1 MVDLGVLGQS
11 AAATAATDQ
20 HSEALVDATGPG
32 SNHAGRVS
40 AVAELGYV
48 RRMEPIAITEASDER
63 VADYIGLRDPQHRRQ
78 LEGDEFFIAE
88 GINVIERLI
97 SSDFALRSVLV
108 TPRRYER
115 MEPMLRHVTCP
126 VYIADRDV
134 LAHVAGFDL
143 HRGAVASADRGAPR
157 PLEEMLRTSRTIAVL
172 EGLNDPENL
181 GAIARSA
188 RALGIDGLV
197 LDPTCADPFY
207 RRTVRVSMGEILFL
221 AIYRSTDW
229 RRDLSTIAGYGFRL
243 LALTPAASAT
253 SIGDVTRHEGDRLA
267 LLLGA
272 EGPGLSD
279 KTLASSEPIRIPLRG
294 DVDSLNVGH
303 AAAIAFALLAV
314 DLPD

>member
-1 MVDLGVLGQS
+1 
-11 AAATAATDQ
+11 
-20 HSEALVDATGPG
+20 
-32 SNHAGRVS
+32 
-40 AVAELGYV
+40 
-48 RRMEPIAITEASDER
+48 MEPVAITEASDPR
-63 VADYIGLRDPQHRRQ
+63 VADYIGLRDPHHRQQ

-97 SSDFALRSVLV
+97 ASSFALRSVLV
-108 TPRRYER
+108 SPRRYDR
-115 MEPMLRHVTCP
+115 MEPMLRDAACP
-126 VYIADRDV
+126 VYIAERDV
-134 LAHVAGFDL
+134 LAQVAGFDL
-143 HRGAVASADRGAPR
+143 HRGAVASADRGKPPR
-157 PLEEMLRTSRTIAVL
+157 LTEVLRASRTIAVL

-188 RALGIDGLV
+188 RALGIDALV

-221 AIYRSTDW
+221 PIVRSTDW
-229 RRDLSTIAGYGFRL
+229 RRDLDVIAEHHFRL
-243 LALTPAASAT
+243 LGLTPAATAT
-253 SIGDVTRHEGDRLA
+253 SIGDVSREEGDRLA

-272 EGPGLSD
+272 EGPGLSAQ
-279 KTLASSEPIRIPLRG
+279 TLGRVEPIRIPLRG

>member
-1 MVDLGVLGQS
+1 
-11 AAATAATDQ
+11 
-20 HSEALVDATGPG
+20 
-32 SNHAGRVS
+32 
-40 AVAELGYV
+40 
-48 RRMEPIAITEASDER
+48 MEPIAITEASDVR
-63 VADYIGLRDPQHRRQ
+63 VADYIGLRDPHHRQ
-78 LEGDEFFIAE
+78 KLEGDEFFIAE

-97 SSDFALRSVLV
+97 ASDFALRSVLV
-108 TPRRYER
+108 TPRRYDR
-115 MEPMLRHVTCP
+115 MEPMLRAVTCP
-126 VYIADRDV
+126 VYVADREV

-143 HRGAVASADRGAPR
+143 HRGAVASADRGSPR
-157 PLEEMLRTSRTIAVL
+157 PLEDMLRTSRTIAVL

-188 RALGIDGLV
+188 RALGVDGLV

-221 AIYRSTDW
+221 PTFRSADW
-229 RRDLSTIAGYGFRL
+229 RRDLDAIAGHGFRL
-243 LALTPAASAT
+243 LALTPAASAA
-253 SIGDVTRHEGDRLA
+253 SIGDVSRVEGDRLA

-279 KTLASSEPIRIPLRG
+279 TTLARAEPVRIPLRG

-314 DLPD
+314 DLPERDARPD

>member
-1 MVDLGVLGQS
+1 
-11 AAATAATDQ
+11 
-20 HSEALVDATGPG
+20 
-32 SNHAGRVS
+32 
-40 AVAELGYV
+40 
-48 RRMEPIAITEASDER
+48 MEPIAITEATDER
-63 VADYIGLRDPQHRRQ
+63 VADYIGLRDPRHRQQ

-97 SSDFALRSVLV
+97 ASDFTLRSVLV
-108 TPRRYER
+108 TPRRYDR
-115 MEPMLRHVTCP
+115 MEPMLRDVTCP
-126 VYIADRDV
+126 VYIAERDV

-143 HRGAVASADRGAPR
+143 HRGAVASADRGASG
-157 PLEEMLRTSRTIAVL
+157 PLEDMLRSSRTIAVL

-207 RRTVRVSMGEILFL
+207 RRTVRVSMGEILF
-221 AIYRSTDW
+221 IPTFRSADW
-229 RRDLSTIAGYGFRL
+229 RHDLEVIAGHGFRL

-253 SIGDVTRHEGDRLA
+253 SIGDVSRIEGDRVA

-279 KTLASSEPIRIPLRG
+279 TTLALAEPVRIPLRG

-314 DLPD
+314 DLPG